1 MMEKEFTDGVYEV
14 VNAIPAGKVLTYGL
28 VAKLAGW
35 PNRSRMVGHLL
46 KGGSAKNGIPCH
58 RVVNSCGRLAPGWAE
73 QADLLKTEGVI
84 IKANGYVDMKQH
96 LWNFDES
103 VP

>member
-46 KGGSAKNGIPCH
+46 KGCSAKNGIPCH